1 MWFETILDLK
11 INLTKSEF
19 ISVGRAKNL
28 DELALVLGCKVGV
41 LPTTY
46 LGLPFGAPFNLL
58 VVWARVE
65 ERLHKRLTLWQ
76 R

>member
-41 LPTTY
+41 LSTTS
-46 LGLPFGAPFNLL
+46 LGLPLGALFNAL
-58 VVWARVE
+58 VAWDGVE
-65 ERLHKRLTLWQ
+65 ERLED
-76 R
+76 

>member
-1 MWFETILDLK
+1 MASKPLRLGFQ
-11 INLTKSEF
+11 NPNQ
-19 ISVGRAKNL
+19 ANL

-46 LGLPFGAPFNLL
+46 LGLPFGAPFNSL

-65 ERLHKRLTLWQ
+65 ERLHKRLTLWK